1 MPHAS
6 SRSQIG
12 LLSSALSSLRLG
24 AIAAIALGGPFSL
37 IGSAETAVNLRQ
49 PLLMDST
56 AIAQAKTEKQPRFSC
71 QVVNSQHTVMY
82 YPESRP
88 NDPFA
93 WATPGPLGGGWTPQA
108 RCTEIARR
116 FEEYRPDGLVELQN
130 SQLNG
135 YNTVCVT
142 TRENQTCR
150 LVFTVPPGQ
159 DPITTRNRV
168 FQNVVVADRGEQTQ
182 AVNTYTNNNRD
193 ENLVDQIFKAGRSV
207 LGIDNKGSEER
218 GPINLLPFLD
228 PADGGTGRAL
238 K

>member
-6 SRSQIG
+6 SRSQMG
-12 LLSSALSSLRLG
+12 LLSPALRSLRLG
-24 AIAAIALGGPFSL
+24 AIAAIALGGPLSL
-37 IGSAETAVNLRQ
+37 LGSAETAVNLRQ

-56 AIAQAKTEKQPRFSC
+56 AIAQAETQPRFSC
-71 QVVNSQHTVMY
+71 QVVNGQQTVMY
-82 YPESRP
+82 YPKSRP

-159 DPITTRNRV
+159 DPITTRNSV

-193 ENLVDQIFKAGRSV
+193 ENLVDQIFKAGRSA
-207 LGIDNKGSEER
+207 LGIDDKGSNER

-228 PADGGTGRAL
+228 PADGGTGRGL
-238 K
+238 R